1 VAITLNHTIVPAHDK
16 ESSAQFFAEIMGLT
30 YSGVRGHFA
39 QVPVNDALTLDF
51 DNAEAFEGHHLAFH
65 VGEEEFDAILGRLQ
79 ARGVPYGSGP
89 NTGYNNEINH
99 RLGGRGLYFADAN
112 GHSWEILTRV

>member
-1 VAITLNHTIVPAHDK
+1 MAITLNHTIVPAHDK
-16 ESSAQFFAEIMGLT
+16 ESSAQFFAEVMGLPYT
-30 YSGVRGHFA
+30 GVRGHFA
-39 QVPVNDALTLDF
+39 QVPVNESLTLDF
-51 DNAEAFEGHHLAFH
+51 DDWEKFEGHHLAFH

-89 NTGYNNEINH
+89 NTGYNMEINH